1 MLRLHRLHQLAFRRP
16 PYLVSPRPVTAL
28 RRPFP
33 VACRLHSTSMTSP
46 VASTSHPAL
55 DAPHKDQA
63 PKKSKDKKKEA
74 ASTYPLEVRAYPD

>member
-1 MLRLHRLHQLAFRRP
+1 
-16 PYLVSPRPVTAL
+16 
-28 RRPFP
+28 
-33 VACRLHSTSMTSP
+33 MTSP
-46 VASTSHPAL
+46 VASTSHPAQLPAL